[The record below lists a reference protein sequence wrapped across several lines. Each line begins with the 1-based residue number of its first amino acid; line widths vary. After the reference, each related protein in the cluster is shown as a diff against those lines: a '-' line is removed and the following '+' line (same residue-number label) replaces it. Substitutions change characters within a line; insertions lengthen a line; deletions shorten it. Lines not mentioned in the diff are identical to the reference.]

1 MNIWDVLEIEAT
13 SSARAIKRAYA
24 RQLAKHH
31 PEDDPE
37 GFQLVQAAYERALL
51 IARGGKDA
59 SEDVSSALRASV
71 EAGADAPEAATT
83 APAATAPAA
92 TAPAATAPAVGEPA
106 ASEPKAVPSAADVT
120 APRPRIARLGG
131 VFADVEAEAEA
142 EAAAAA
148 PAGDPACASNG
159 AEPDFIREKMLSD
172 IRHRENAQRW
182 IDDLGHDLNNS
193 GDVLAALRR
202 RPAEQYMDV
211 DGADQAA
218 ANLLRPY
225 VSRMRR
231 RDLDQLEE
239 ALGSA
244 AKQDALRALL
254 ARRRAEHTKHRR
266 DVLSVLASAVVIA
279 VFLSLRV
286 GQISRRT
293 ELRQEVQQS
302 MEQMGQAV
310 LEHQDLLDSQ
320 DVSLSVPAATQEEKQ
335 ALHAVAQANRTAI
348 LDYLRQAF
356 GAEFTLEEDPSFVPG
371 HTDTVMAI
379 ATDPAGARYA
389 VMADVDEECRIIAIR
404 SAVEVDEK
412 ENKVEID
419 DEQAS

>member
-1 MNIWDVLEIEAT
+1 MNIWDVLEMEAT

-59 SEDVSSALRASV
+59 SGDVSLALRASV

-83 APAATAPAA
+83 VPAVTAPAA

-131 VFADVEAEAEA
+131 VFADVKAEAEA

-148 PAGDPACASNG
+148 PAGDPACASTG
-159 AEPDFIREKMLSD
+159 TEPDFIREKILSD

-266 DVLSVLASAVVIA
+266 DVLSVLASAV
-279 VFLSLRV
+279 FLSLRV

-302 MEQMGQAV
+302 MEQMRQEV
-310 LEHQDLLDSQ
+310 LERQDLLDSQ
-320 DVSLSVPAATQEEKQ
+320 DVSLSVPTATQEEKQ
-335 ALHAVAQANRTAI
+335 ALQAVAQANRTAI

-389 VMADVDEECRIIAIR
+389 VMADVDEECRITEIR
-404 SAVEVDEK
+404 SAVEVDE
-412 ENKVEID
+412 EAVPASAD
-419 DEQAS
+419 DAS

>member
-59 SEDVSSALRASV
+59 SGDVSLALRASV
-71 EAGADAPEAATT
+71 EAGADAPEAAIT

-302 MEQMGQAV
+302 MEQMGQEV
-310 LEHQDLLDSQ
+310 LERQDLLDSQ
-320 DVSLSVPAATQEEKQ
+320 DVSLSVPTATQEEKQ
-335 ALHAVAQANRTAI
+335 ALRAVAQANRTAI

-419 DEQAS
+419 DEQA

>member
-83 APAATAPAA
+83 VPAVTAPAA

-106 ASEPKAVPSAADVT
+106 ASEPKAVPPAADVA
-120 APRPRIARLGG
+120 APRPRIARPGG
-131 VFADVEAEAEA
+131 VFADVKAEAEA
-142 EAAAAA
+142 EAAAAV
-148 PAGDPACASNG
+148 PAGDPACASTG
-159 AEPDFIREKMLSD
+159 TEPDFIREKILSD

-302 MEQMGQAV
+302 MEQMGREV
-310 LEHQDLLDSQ
+310 LERQDLLDSQ
-320 DVSLSVPAATQEEKQ
+320 DVSLSVPTATQEEKQ
-335 ALHAVAQANRTAI
+335 ALQAVAQANRTAI

-389 VMADVDEECRIIAIR
+389 VMADVDEECRITEIR
-404 SAVEVDEK
+404 SAVEVDE
-412 ENKVEID
+412 EAVPASAD
-419 DEQAS
+419 DAS

>member
-244 AKQDALRALL
+244 AKQDALRALP

-302 MEQMGQAV
+302 MEQMGQEV
-310 LEHQDLLDSQ
+310 LERQDLLDSQ
-320 DVSLSVPAATQEEKQ
+320 DVSLSVPTATQEEKQ
-335 ALHAVAQANRTAI
+335 ALQAVAQANRTAI

-379 ATDPAGARYA
+379 ATDPAGARYV
-389 VMADVDEECRIIAIR
+389 VMADVDEECRITEIR

>member
-1 MNIWDVLEIEAT
+1 MNIWDVLEMEAT

-59 SEDVSSALRASV
+59 SGDVSLALRASV
-71 EAGADAPEAATT
+71 EAGADAPEAAIT

-131 VFADVEAEAEA
+131 VFADVKAEAEA

-148 PAGDPACASNG
+148 PAGDPTGASAG
-159 AEPDFIREKMLSD
+159 TEPDFIREKILSD
-172 IRHRENAQRW
+172 IRHRENALRL
-182 IDDLGHDLNNS
+182 IDDLDRDLNSN
-193 GDVLAALRR
+193 GDALAALRR
-202 RPAEQYMDV
+202 RPAAQYMDV

-231 RDLDQLEE
+231 RDLDQLEQ
-239 ALGSA
+239 ALGA
-244 AKQDALRALL
+244 AAEQDALRALL
-254 ARRRAEHTKHRR
+254 ARRRAEHAKHRR
-266 DVLSVLASAVVIA
+266 DVLSVLASVVVLAVS
-279 VFLSLRV
+279 FSLRM

-293 ELRQEVQQS
+293 KPRQEAQQS
-302 MEQMGQAV
+302 MEQMRQEV
-310 LEHQDLLDSQ
+310 LKHRDLLDLEGPSFGAPIASE
-320 DVSLSVPAATQEEKQ
+320 DEKRALEAAAE
-335 ALHAVAQANRTAI
+335 ANRAAI

-379 ATDPAGARYA
+379 ATDSAGARYA
-389 VMADVDEECRIIAIR
+389 VMADVDEECRITEIR

>member
-24 RQLAKHH
+24 RQLTKHH

-51 IARGGKDA
+51 IARGGKGA
-59 SEDVSSALRASV
+59 SEDVSPALRASV
-71 EAGADAPEAATT
+71 EAGAVAPEAVTT
-83 APAATAPAA
+83 APAATAS
-92 TAPAATAPAVGEPA
+92 AVGEPA
-106 ASEPKAVPSAADVT
+106 ASEPEAVPSAANATV
-120 APRPRIARLGG
+120 PRPRIARPGG
-131 VFADVEAEAEA
+131 VFADVKAEAEA

-148 PAGDPACASNG
+148 SAGDPAGASAG
-159 AEPDFIREKMLSD
+159 TESDFIREKMLGD
-172 IRHRENAQRW
+172 IRHREDALRW
-182 IDDLGHDLNNS
+182 IDDLDRDLNSN
-193 GDVLAALRR
+193 GDALAALRR
-202 RPAEQYMDV
+202 RPAAQYMDV

-231 RDLDQLEE
+231 RDLDQLEQ
-239 ALGSA
+239 ALGA
-244 AKQDALRALL
+244 AAEQDALRALL
-254 ARRRAEHTKHRR
+254 ARRRAEHAKHRR
-266 DVLSVLASAVVIA
+266 DVLSVLASVVVLAVS
-279 VFLSLRV
+279 FSLRM

-293 ELRQEVQQS
+293 ELRQEAQQS
-302 MEQMGQAV
+302 MEQMRQEV
-310 LEHQDLLDSQ
+310 LKRRDSLDLEGPSFGAPIASEDEKRALE
-320 DVSLSVPAATQEEKQ
+320 AAAE
-335 ALHAVAQANRTAI
+335 ANRAAI

-389 VMADVDEECRIIAIR
+389 VMADVDEECRITEIR
-404 SAVEVDEK
+404 SAVEVDE
-412 ENKVEID
+412 EA
-419 DEQAS
+419 ASASSADAG

>member
-24 RQLAKHH
+24 RQLTKHH

-51 IARGGKDA
+51 IARGGKGA
-59 SEDVSSALRASV
+59 SEDVSPALRASV
-71 EAGADAPEAATT
+71 EAGAVAPEAVTT
-83 APAATAPAA
+83 APAATAS
-92 TAPAATAPAVGEPA
+92 AVGEPA
-106 ASEPKAVPSAADVT
+106 ASEPEAVPSAANATV
-120 APRPRIARLGG
+120 PRPRIARPGG
-131 VFADVEAEAEA
+131 VFADVKAEAEA

-148 PAGDPACASNG
+148 SAGDPAGASAG
-159 AEPDFIREKMLSD
+159 TESDFIREKMLGD
-172 IRHRENAQRW
+172 IRHREDALRW
-182 IDDLGHDLNNS
+182 IDDLDRDLNSN
-193 GDVLAALRR
+193 GDALAALRR
-202 RPAEQYMDV
+202 RPAAQYMDV

-231 RDLDQLEE
+231 RDVDQLEQ
-239 ALGSA
+239 ALGA
-244 AKQDALRALL
+244 AAEQDALRALL
-254 ARRRAEHTKHRR
+254 ARRRAEHAKHRR
-266 DVLSVLASAVVIA
+266 DVLSVLASVVVLAVS
-279 VFLSLRV
+279 FSLRM

-293 ELRQEVQQS
+293 KPRQEAQQS
-302 MEQMGQAV
+302 MEQMRQEV
-310 LEHQDLLDSQ
+310 LKRRDSLDLEGPSFDAPIASEDEKRALE
-320 DVSLSVPAATQEEKQ
+320 AAAE
-335 ALHAVAQANRTAI
+335 ANRAAI

-389 VMADVDEECRIIAIR
+389 VMADVDEECRITEIR
-404 SAVEVDEK
+404 SAVEVDE
-412 ENKVEID
+412 EA
-419 DEQAS
+419 ASASSADAG

>member
-302 MEQMGQAV
+302 MEQMGREV
-310 LEHQDLLDSQ
+310 LERQDLLDSQ
-320 DVSLSVPAATQEEKQ
+320 DVSLSVPTATQEEKQ
-335 ALHAVAQANRTAI
+335 ALQAVAQANRTAI

-419 DEQAS
+419 DEQA

>member
-24 RQLAKHH
+24 RQLTKHH

-51 IARGGKDA
+51 IARGGKGA
-59 SEDVSSALRASV
+59 SEDVSPALRASV
-71 EAGADAPEAATT
+71 EAGAVAPEAVTT
-83 APAATAPAA
+83 APAATVPAA
-92 TAPAATAPAVGEPA
+92 RASAVGEPA
-106 ASEPKAVPSAADVT
+106 ASEPEAVPSAANATV
-120 APRPRIARLGG
+120 PRPRIARPGG
-131 VFADVEAEAEA
+131 VFADVKAEAEA

-148 PAGDPACASNG
+148 SAGDPAGASAG
-159 AEPDFIREKMLSD
+159 TEPDFIREKMLGD
-172 IRHRENAQRW
+172 IRHREDALRW
-182 IDDLGHDLNNS
+182 IDDLDRDLNSN
-193 GDVLAALRR
+193 GDALAALRR
-202 RPAEQYMDV
+202 RPAAQYMDV

-231 RDLDQLEE
+231 RDLDQLEQ
-239 ALGSA
+239 ALGA
-244 AKQDALRALL
+244 AAEQDALRALL
-254 ARRRAEHTKHRR
+254 ARRRAEHAKHRR
-266 DVLSVLASAVVIA
+266 DVLSVLASVVVLAVS
-279 VFLSLRV
+279 FSLRM

-293 ELRQEVQQS
+293 ELRQEAQQS
-302 MEQMGQAV
+302 MEQMRQEV
-310 LEHQDLLDSQ
+310 LKRRDSLDLEGPSFGAPIASEDEKRALE
-320 DVSLSVPAATQEEKQ
+320 AAAE
-335 ALHAVAQANRTAI
+335 ANHAAI

-389 VMADVDEECRIIAIR
+389 VMADVDEECRITEIR
-404 SAVEVDEK
+404 SAVEVDE
-412 ENKVEID
+412 EAVP
-419 DEQAS
+419 ASAGDAS

>member
-302 MEQMGQAV
+302 MEQMGQEV
-310 LEHQDLLDSQ
+310 LERQDLLDSQ
-320 DVSLSVPAATQEEKQ
+320 DVSLSVPTATQEEKQ
-335 ALHAVAQANRTAI
+335 ALQAVAQANRTAI

-389 VMADVDEECRIIAIR
+389 VMADVDEECRITEIR

>member
-24 RQLAKHH
+24 RQLTKHH

-51 IARGGKDA
+51 IAHGGKGA
-59 SEDVSSALRASV
+59 SEDVAPALRAGA
-71 EAGADAPEAATT
+71 EAGAVTPEAAIT

-92 TAPAATAPAVGEPA
+92 TALAATAPAVGEPA
-106 ASEPKAVPSAADVT
+106 ASEPKAVPPAANATV
-120 APRPRIARLGG
+120 PRPRIARPGG
-131 VFADVEAEAEA
+131 VFADVKAEAEA

-148 PAGDPACASNG
+148 PAGDPAGASAG
-159 AEPDFIREKMLSD
+159 TESDFIREKMLSD
-172 IRHRENAQRW
+172 IRHREDALRW
-182 IDDLGHDLNNS
+182 IDDLDRDLNS
-193 GDVLAALRR
+193 SGGDVLAALRR

-211 DGADQAA
+211 DGADQAV

-231 RDLDQLEE
+231 RDLDQLEQ
-239 ALGSA
+239 ALGA
-244 AKQDALRALL
+244 AAEQDALRALL
-254 ARRRAEHTKHRR
+254 ARRRAEHAKHRR

-286 GQISRRT
+286 GQISHWT
-293 ELRQEVQQS
+293 ELRQEAQQG
-302 MEQMGQAV
+302 MEQMRQDV
-310 LEHQDLLDSQ
+310 LERQDLLDSQ
-320 DVSLSVPAATQEEKQ
+320 DVSLSVPTATQEEKQ
-335 ALHAVAQANRTAI
+335 ALQAAAEANRATI

-389 VMADVDEECRIIAIR
+389 VMADVDEDFHVSEIR
-404 SAVEVDEK
+404 SAVEVDEGAAP
-412 ENKVEID
+412 
-419 DEQAS
+419 ASAGDAS

>member
-24 RQLAKHH
+24 RQLTKHH

-51 IARGGKDA
+51 IARGGKGA
-59 SEDVSSALRASV
+59 SEDVSPALRASV
-71 EAGADAPEAATT
+71 EAGAVAPEAVTT
-83 APAATAPAA
+83 APAATAS
-92 TAPAATAPAVGEPA
+92 AVGEPA
-106 ASEPKAVPSAADVT
+106 ASEPEVVQSAANATV
-120 APRPRIARLGG
+120 PRPRIARPGG
-131 VFADVEAEAEA
+131 VFADVKAEAEA

-148 PAGDPACASNG
+148 SAGDPAGASAG
-159 AEPDFIREKMLSD
+159 TESDFIREKMLGD
-172 IRHRENAQRW
+172 IRHREDALRW
-182 IDDLGHDLNNS
+182 IDDLDRDLNSN
-193 GDVLAALRR
+193 GDALAALRR
-202 RPAEQYMDV
+202 RPAAQYMDV

-231 RDLDQLEE
+231 RDLDQLEQ
-239 ALGSA
+239 ALGA
-244 AKQDALRALL
+244 AAEQDALRALL
-254 ARRRAEHTKHRR
+254 ARRRAEHAKHRR
-266 DVLSVLASAVVIA
+266 DVLSVLASVVVLAVS
-279 VFLSLRV
+279 FSLRM

-293 ELRQEVQQS
+293 ELRQEAQQS
-302 MEQMGQAV
+302 MEQMRQEV
-310 LEHQDLLDSQ
+310 LKRRDSLDLEGPSFGAPIASEDEKRALE
-320 DVSLSVPAATQEEKQ
+320 AAAE
-335 ALHAVAQANRTAI
+335 ANHAAI

-389 VMADVDEECRIIAIR
+389 VMADVDEECRITEIR
-404 SAVEVDEK
+404 SAVEVDE
-412 ENKVEID
+412 EA
-419 DEQAS
+419 ASASSADAG

>member
-24 RQLAKHH
+24 RQLTKHH

-51 IARGGKDA
+51 IARGGKGA
-59 SEDVSSALRASV
+59 SEDVSPALRASV
-71 EAGADAPEAATT
+71 EAGAVAPEAVTT
-83 APAATAPAA
+83 APAATAS
-92 TAPAATAPAVGEPA
+92 AVGEPA
-106 ASEPKAVPSAADVT
+106 ASEPEAVPSAANATV
-120 APRPRIARLGG
+120 PRPRIARPGG
-131 VFADVEAEAEA
+131 VFADVKAEAEA

-148 PAGDPACASNG
+148 SAGDPAGASAG
-159 AEPDFIREKMLSD
+159 TESDFIREKMLGD
-172 IRHRENAQRW
+172 IRHREDALRW
-182 IDDLGHDLNNS
+182 IDDLDRDLNSN
-193 GDVLAALRR
+193 GDALAALRR
-202 RPAEQYMDV
+202 RPAAQYMDV

-231 RDLDQLEE
+231 RDLDQLEQ
-239 ALGSA
+239 ALGA
-244 AKQDALRALL
+244 AAEQDALRALL
-254 ARRRAEHTKHRR
+254 ARRRAEHAKHRR
-266 DVLSVLASAVVIA
+266 DVLSVLASVVVLAVS
-279 VFLSLRV
+279 FSLRM

-293 ELRQEVQQS
+293 KPRQEAQQS
-302 MEQMGQAV
+302 MEQMRQEV
-310 LEHQDLLDSQ
+310 LKRRDSLDLEGPSFDAPIASE
-320 DVSLSVPAATQEEKQ
+320 DEKRAFEAAAE
-335 ALHAVAQANRTAI
+335 ANRAAI

-389 VMADVDEECRIIAIR
+389 VMADVDEECRITEIR
-404 SAVEVDEK
+404 SAVEVDE
-412 ENKVEID
+412 EA
-419 DEQAS
+419 ASASSADAG

>member
-83 APAATAPAA
+83 VPAVTASV
-92 TAPAATAPAVGEPA
+92 VGEPA

-131 VFADVEAEAEA
+131 VFADVKAEAEA

-148 PAGDPACASNG
+148 PAGDPACASTG
-159 AEPDFIREKMLSD
+159 TEPDFIREKILSD

-302 MEQMGQAV
+302 MEQMGREV
-310 LEHQDLLDSQ
+310 LERQDLLDSQ
-320 DVSLSVPAATQEEKQ
+320 DVSLSVPTATQEEKQ
-335 ALHAVAQANRTAI
+335 ALQAVAQANRTAI

-419 DEQAS
+419 DEQA